1 MARTRLKKK
10 KKKEVW
16 EKQCRPIL
24 EKYVQSTQHKK
35 EAKFGRRF
43 AGSQLANYYL

>member
-1 MARTRLKKK
+1 MARTRLKK

-35 EAKFGRRF
+35 QKLNLEDVLQEV
-43 AGSQLANYYL
+43 S